1 MTIKE
6 TLTTLPQY
14 LLPQHALS
22 GLMSKLTHSENKA
35 LKNLFIRQV
44 IKHYGVNMDEALEQ
58 NIDNYASFND
68 FFTRALKPEA
78 RPLTA
83 ENHAVACPA
92 DGVIS
97 QAGAI
102 SDGEIFQAKGKS
114 FTATALLGGSAER
127 AAPFNDGVFSTIYLS
142 PKDYHRLH
150 MPLTG
155 TLREMVHIPG
165 RLFSVNVATT
175 NSVPG
180 LFARNE
186 RVAAIF
192 DTEAGPMA
200 LVLVGA
206 IFVSSIET
214 VWHGVVTP
222 PTIAT
227 VRSWQYQDNAP
238 TLNRGEEMGRFN
250 MGSTIIVLFGQ
261 DKVQW
266 RPELGAGEPVKLG
279 ELMGQCLELS
289 GNDTNLGKLFKRWRI
304 FG

>member
-1 MTIKE
+1 MDIKDA
-6 TLTTLPQY
+6 LTTLPQY
-14 LLPQHALS
+14 VLPQHTLS
-22 GLMSKLTHSENKA
+22 KLMSYITHSENKS
-35 LKNLFIRQV
+35 LKNWCITTI
-44 IKHYGVNMDEALEQ
+44 IKHYGVNMDEAKEQ
-58 NIDNYASFND
+58 SLDAFKSFNH
-68 FFTRALKPEA
+68 FFTRELKPEV

-83 ENHAVACPA
+83 GEGAIACPA
-92 DGVIS
+92 DGSVS
-97 QAGAI
+97 QAGNI
-102 SDGEIFQAKGKS
+102 TDGKIFQAKGML
-114 FTATALLGGSAER
+114 FNTVDLLGGDAER
-127 AAPFNDGVFSTIYLS
+127 AEPFKDGVFATIYLS

-165 RLFSVNVATT
+165 RLFSVNTATT
-175 NSVPG
+175 RSVPR

-222 PTIAT
+222 PRAPS
-227 VRSWQYQDNAP
+227 VQSWHYQKKAP
-238 TLNRGEEMGRFN
+238 SLKKGEEMGRFN
-250 MGSTIIVLFGQ
+250 MGSTVIVLFGK

-266 RPELGAGEPVKLG
+266 DNEFKADKLVKR
-279 ELMGQCLELS
+279 
-289 GNDTNLGKLFKRWRI
+289 GKMVGKVLV
-304 FG
+304 